1 MASTPLEITVTPIT
15 VPRTLSAFIP
25 NLTGLPNDPA
35 SLYLSISH
43 GSLVIYIAPLST
55 IITIDLLDLSNA
67 LNQQHDSAIAL
78 KSLLEDK
85 KTVKVFFDARTPAKI
100 LFEKCDITLSVDV
113 CDPNHDHRKS
123 ADFHYQSVLEK
134 SPIHELQ
141 MMELALRE
149 SDPNR
154 QWLVGLDKCI
164 AKNSRLDLQNLML
177 DGPDY
182 GVNLDHRIL
191 HLPSL
196 WKNYQEQLGTRVCG
210 VFTKS
215 FWIAEVRQATKK
227 RLEVS
232 RGRHHAGHDVNS
244 ARSGWC
250 KEYIEEQTEIWNEDV
265 MMDSHHNGEW
275 LGGEEH
281 WRQFEAL

>member
-1 MASTPLEITVTPIT
+1 MASTPLEITVIP
-15 VPRTLSAFIP
+15 VSVSHDLSMFIP
-25 NLTGLPNDPA
+25 SLTGFPNNPA
-35 SLYLSISH
+35 SLYLSTSH
-43 GSLVIYIAPLST
+43 GNLVIYIAPLSKV
-55 IITIDLLDLSNA
+55 ITIDLLDLSNA

-113 CDPNHDHRKS
+113 CDPNHGPRKS

-141 MMELALRE
+141 MMELALRK

-154 QWLVGLDKCI
+154 EWLAGLDKCI
-164 AKNSRLDLQNLML
+164 AKDSKLDLQNLVL

-182 GVNLDHRIL
+182 GVNLDQRIL

-196 WKNYQEQLGTRVCG
+196 WKNYQNQLGVRVYG
-210 VFTKS
+210 VVTKS
-215 FWIAEVRQATKK
+215 FWIAEIREATKK

-232 RGRHHAGHDVNS
+232 RGRHHTGYDVNS
-244 ARSGWC
+244 ARSGWW
-250 KEYIEEQTEIWNEDV
+250 KEYIEEQMEIWDEDV
-265 MMDSHHNGEW
+265 WMDDYHNGEW

-281 WRQFEAL
+281 WRQFETL